1 MNASP
6 STLFKRISAA
16 ASVLLLAGALSACSP
31 SSSNQSEAEGG
42 KPKKEMTTEQWQ
54 TKFNDCLIDEGI
66 EPPKEDANGMMSF
79 DFGEKEAE
87 LMMAAA
93 EKCTKKI
100 GERPTAAGE
109 EWSKEDEDRLMEIV
123 GCLRDRGLD
132 IPDPKKGALD
142 TSNAEITD
150 EDAKACFGA

>member
-6 STLFKRISAA
+6 STLFKRIGAA

-42 KPKKEMTTEQWQ
+42 KPKKEMTSEQWQ
-54 TKFNDCLIDEGI
+54 TKFNDCLVDEGV
-66 EPPKEDANGMMSF
+66 EPPKEDASGMVSF
-79 DFGEKEAE
+79 DFGEGEAE
-87 LMMAAA
+87 LMMAAT

-100 GERPTAAGE
+100 GERPTSAGE
-109 EWSKEDEDRLMEIV
+109 EMTQEDEDRLMEIV
-123 GCLRDRGLD
+123 GCLRDRGYD

-142 TSNAEITD
+142 MSNANLTP
-150 EDAKACFGA
+150 EDQKACFGG